1 MDLISLREQIDA
13 IDTKIVELYKERM
26 EVCKNVGIEKA
37 KSNNNVLDAN
47 RENQIIYRLSSLVDN
62 DLKLYV
68 KELYEVMFSTSRAYQ
83 SKYVKKES
91 ETVKKIEE
99 LLEKGVLDFPVSATV
114 ACQGIEGANSMT
126 ATNKLFPINNITYFK
141 NFEGVFSAV
150 EKGFCDFGVL
160 PIENSTAGSVLEVYD
175 LMKKYNFS
183 IVRSVRVKIDHCLS
197 VIKGAKLS
205 EVKNVLSHSQA
216 LKQCSNIIKELKL
229 NEVLA
234 ENTAVGAR
242 SLVESGDK
250 VTAVI
255 CSEDCANAYGLE
267 ILKKNIQNSASN
279 YTRFICIKKDLTLYK
294 EGQKISFM
302 TSLSHTPGSL
312 SRLLS
317 RFYSLGLN
325 LTKIESRPIENSD
338 FDFMFYFDFEG
349 SVEDATVRTLI
360 AELQNSSENFVLLG
374 SYKEIVWNIA

>member
-1 MDLISLREQIDA
+1 MDLTKLREQIDN
-13 IDTKIVELYKERM
+13 IDNKIVELYKERM

-37 KSNNNVLDAN
+37 KNNNNVLDLN
-47 RENQIIYRLSSLVDN
+47 RESQILYRLSSLVDN

-91 ETVKKIEE
+91 KTVREIEE
-99 LLEKGVLDFPVSATV
+99 LLKDGVIEFPVSATV

-126 ATNKLFPINNITYFK
+126 ATKKLFPISNITYFK

-183 IVRSVRVKIDHCLS
+183 IVRSVRVKIDHCLA
-197 VIKGAKLS
+197 VIKGTKLQD
-205 EVKNVLSHSQA
+205 VKKVVSHSQA
-216 LKQCSNIIKELKL
+216 LKQCSNLIKELKVE
-229 NEVLA
+229 EVTA
-234 ENTAVGAR
+234 ENTAVSAR
-242 SLVESGDK
+242 NLVESGDK
-250 VTAVI
+250 NTAVI
-255 CSEDCANAYGLE
+255 CSEDCALTYGLE

-279 YTRFICIKKDLTLYK
+279 YTRFICIKKDLALYK
-294 EGQKISFM
+294 GGQKISFM

-349 SVEDATVRTLI
+349 DIEEVKVRNLI

-374 SYKEIVWNIA
+374 SYKEIV

>member
-1 MDLISLREQIDA
+1 MDLTMLREQIDQ
-13 IDTKIVELYKERM
+13 IDNKIIELYKERM
-26 EVCKNVGIEKA
+26 EICKNVGIEKA
-37 KSNNNVLDAN
+37 KSNSAVLDPN
-47 RENQIIYRLSSLVDN
+47 RESQIIYRLTSLVDS

-91 ETVKKIEE
+91 ETVNQIEE
-99 LLEKGVLDFPVSATV
+99 LLKKGVLEFPVSATV
-114 ACQGIEGANSMT
+114 ACQGIEGANST
-126 ATNKLFPINNITYFK
+126 SATKKLFPISNITYFK

-183 IVRSVRVKIDHCLS
+183 IVRSVRVKIDHCLA
-197 VIKGAKLS
+197 VLKGVKLS
-205 EVKNVLSHSQA
+205 EVKTVTSHNQA
-216 LKQCSNIIKELKL
+216 LKQCSNLIKELKL
-229 NEVLA
+229 NEVTA
-234 ENTAVGAR
+234 ENTAVSAR
-242 SLVESGDK
+242 NLVESGDK
-250 VTAVI
+250 TMAVI
-255 CSEDCANAYGLE
+255 CSEDCANSYGLE
-267 ILKKNIQNSASN
+267 ILKRNIQNSASN
-279 YTRFICIKKDLTLYK
+279 YTRFICIKKDLALYK
-294 EGQKISFM
+294 GGQKISFM

-349 SVEDATVRTLI
+349 DIEDATVRTLI
-360 AELQNSSENFVLLG
+360 AELQNASINFTLLG
-374 SYKEIVWNIA
+374 AYKEII

>member
-1 MDLISLREQIDA
+1 MDLTKLREQIDC
-13 IDTKIVELYKERM
+13 IDDKIVELYKERM

-37 KSNNNVLDAN
+37 KSNNNVLDLN
-47 RENQIIYRLSSLVDN
+47 RESNIIYRLTSKVDS

-91 ETVKKIEE
+91 ETVKQIEQ
-99 LLEKGVLDFPVSATV
+99 LLEKGVLEFPVSASV
-114 ACQGIEGANSMT
+114 ACQGVEGANSMT
-126 ATNKLFPINNITYFK
+126 ATKKLFPISNITYFK

-175 LMKKYNFS
+175 LMKKYNFN
-183 IVRSVRVKIDHCLS
+183 IVRSVRVKIDHCLA
-197 VIKGAKLS
+197 VLKGTKLNQIKT
-205 EVKNVLSHSQA
+205 VVSHSQA
-216 LKQCSNIIKELKL
+216 LKQCSNYVKELNVK
-229 NEVLA
+229 EETA
-234 ENTAVGAR
+234 ENTALSAR
-242 SLVESGDK
+242 NLVESGDAS
-250 VTAVI
+250 VAVI
-255 CSEDCANAYGLE
+255 CSEDCALTYGLE

-279 YTRFICIKKDLTLYK
+279 YTRFICIKKDLAVYK
-294 EGQKISFM
+294 DAQKISFM

-312 SRLLS
+312 SRMLS

-349 SVEDATVRTLI
+349 NIEDVKVRNLI

-374 SYKEIVWNIA
+374 SYKEII